1 MKTFTKKNCTFF
13 FLLLSFNLTWS
24 QSSLN
29 KFLTPSDT
37 LNRPRRNLVLITE
50 SVVFI
55 GGIIQINKPFE
66 KGYLN
71 SNFHFNKTNSSDLGM
86 DKGLHVFAS
95 YHITSLSSNMLKWSG
110 ASERQQ
116 LICGAG
122 MGLAFLTTVEILD
135 GFSKKGTSIGDL
147 VSNGIGTSLYV
158 SQELIWKEQ
167 RIIPKYSF
175 ETTDFFSLSQGEMKN
190 RLTNEFDDQTFWL
203 SVNMYSFFKDSKIPK
218 WLNIAIGYG
227 VEGVN
232 KKSAT
237 AIATLPT
244 ADRYRQLYL
253 SFDVDFTKINTNS
266 HFLKTLF
273 YFLNSIKIPAPTIE
287 YSSNEGFKGHFLYF

>member
-1 MKTFTKKNCTFF
+1 MKTYAKTLVLIHLMILC
-13 FLLLSFNLTWS
+13 FNVAWS

-29 KFLTPSDT
+29 IFLTPSDT
-37 LNRPRRNLVLITE
+37 LNKPRRNVVLITE

-66 KGYLN
+66 KDYLN
-71 SNFHFNKTNSSDLGM
+71 SNFHFNKNNSSDLGM

-95 YHITSLSSNMLKWSG
+95 YHIVSLSSNMLKWSG
-110 ASERQQ
+110 ANEKEQ

-135 GFSKKGTSIGDL
+135 GFSKKGSSFLDFI
-147 VSNGIGTSLYV
+147 SNGIGTSLYV

-167 RIIPKYSF
+167 RILPKYSF

-190 RLTNEFDDQTFWL
+190 RLTNEFDGQTFWL
-203 SVNMYSFFKDSKIPK
+203 SVNMHSFIKNPNIPK

-227 VEGVN
+227 VEGVD
-232 KKSAT
+232 KKSSVG
-237 AIATLPT
+237 ISTLPT

-253 SFDVDFTKINTNS
+253 SFDVDLTKINTNS
-266 HFLKTLF
+266 HFLKTVF
-273 YFLNSIKIPAPTIE
+273 YVFNSIKIPAPTME
-287 YSSNEGFKGHFLYF
+287 YSSREGLKGHFLFF